1 MGKVLWFLGAASLG
15 VAAYV
20 ILSDRSTSPAYADGL
35 DEFTGK
41 ADAWGAK
48 QRVTGTG
55 GVLGGKLEQGFG
67 KLTGNES
74 RQTEGVLDETVGR
87 VKDAAGQAAH
97 AVTNAVSEARN

>member
-1 MGKVLWFLGAASLG
+1 MGKFLWILGAASLG

-20 ILSDRSTSPAYADGL
+20 ILSDRSGSYSTGSGL

-41 ADAWGAK
+41 ADLWGAK

-55 GVLGGKLEQGFG
+55 GVLGGKVEQGFG
-67 KLTGNES
+67 RLTDDPAREG
-74 RQTEGVLDETVGR
+74 EGVVDEAVGR

-97 AVTNAVSEARN
+97 AVTDAVGEARS

>member
-1 MGKVLWFLGAASLG
+1 MGKFLWILGAASLG

-20 ILSDRSTSPAYADGL
+20 ILSERAGSPAYADSL

-55 GVLGGKLEQGFG
+55 GVLGGKLEQGLG
-67 KLTGNES
+67 KLTGDSSRES
-74 RQTEGVLDETVGR
+74 EGVLDETIGR

-97 AVTNAVSEARN
+97 AATDAVNEARS